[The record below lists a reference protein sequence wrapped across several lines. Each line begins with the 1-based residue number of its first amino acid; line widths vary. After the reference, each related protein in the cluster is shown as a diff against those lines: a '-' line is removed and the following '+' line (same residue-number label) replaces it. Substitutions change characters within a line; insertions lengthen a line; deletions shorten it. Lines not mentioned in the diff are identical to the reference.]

1 MPPSR
6 NARRYLSGPGALGF
20 GGYHRQSVET
30 NRQTPFRDDP
40 SDARQGP
47 RRVGSSERYGG
58 RPLKQLCKRVAPL
71 SQLFTFKRR
80 SSFLKNRIHRF
91 DMIFHLM
98 RQSLQAR

>member
-6 NARRYLSGPGALGF
+6 NARRYLSGPGPLG
-20 GGYHRQSVET
+20 
-30 NRQTPFRDDP
+30 
-40 SDARQGP
+40 
-47 RRVGSSERYGG
+47 YGG

-71 SQLFTFKRR
+71 SQLFTFELR